1 MADNRIAILQALPI
15 FGGITADALQF
26 LLDRST
32 ELKVVSGKCF
42 FLEGDQAE
50 SLFVLEEGVA
60 DLYKQRADK
69 LFFLRQLEKGD
80 CFGEVAMM
88 DLMPRSATVRANTDC
103 TSIELSRLA
112 LYDLYQA
119 DLEQFTMIQMNMG
132 REVSRRL
139 RKADER
145 LFDATQLNNQF
156 RFAQPLDSFEV

>member
-1 MADNRIAILQALPI
+1 MNSKRIEILQALPI

-32 ELKVVSGKCF
+32 IRLVNTGKCF
-42 FLEGDQAE
+42 FHEGDDAE
-50 SLFVLEEGVA
+50 SLYVLEEGLA

-69 LFFLRQLEKGD
+69 LFFLRQLQKGD
-80 CFGEVAMM
+80 CFGEVAIM

-103 TSIELSRLA
+103 QSIELSRPA

-145 LFDATQLNNQF
+145 LFDAVQLNNKHQY
-156 RFAQPLDSFEV
+156 AQPLDSFEV